1 MRGAWRTNVRRVIVL
16 ILTAATLASL
26 CVASAAALGGISGGQ
41 VGAGNAPIAAC
52 DSMGFTLAYT
62 TVGGNVTAVTVSGI
76 ADPGCEGAD
85 LSLTLTNT
93 GGASIAS
100 GGPDAIAPDDD
111 TAENSVLLS
120 VSPNPAAEQVSGY
133 HISLVGP

>member
-1 MRGAWRTNVRRVIVL
+1 MRRVIVL

-26 CVASAAALGGISGGQ
+26 CVASAAALGGISSGH
-41 VGAGNAPIAAC
+41 VGAGDAPITAC
-52 DSMGFTLAYT
+52 DATGFTLAYT
-62 TVGGNVTAVTVSGI
+62 TVGGNVTAVTVNGI
-76 ADPGCEGAD
+76 ADPGCEGGE

-100 GGPDAIAPDDD
+100 GGPQAITSDGD
-111 TAENSVLLS
+111 TAANSVVLS